1 MKIIKFKKKINYKS
15 KRKVIIKNLIIS
27 MFIGIHDFEKRKKQ
41 RVKFNITITTD
52 SKIEPNKKELST
64 ILDYEKVIKNL
75 TLLVGKKHYDLL
87 EELSESIFEMIFN
100 YEIVKKV
107 NLKLEKLDIIK
118 NAESVGIEVSKIKDE
133 K

>member
-1 MKIIKFKKKINYKS
+1 MKIIKFKKKINFNS

-27 MFIGIHDFEKRKKQ
+27 MFIGIHAFEKRKKQ

-52 SKIEPNKKELST
+52 SKIEPNRKELSS

-75 TLLVGKKHYDLL
+75 TLLVGKKHFDLL

-100 YEIVKKV
+100 YKLVKKV

-118 NAESVGIEVSKIKDE
+118 EAESVGIEVTKIKNE
-133 K
+133 Q

>member
-64 ILDYEKVIKNL
+64 ILDYEKIVKNL
-75 TLLVGKKHYDLL
+75 TLIVEKKHYDLL
-87 EELSESIFEMIFN
+87 EELSESIFEMIFKN
-100 YEIVKKV
+100 KLVKKV

-133 K
+133 

>member
-1 MKIIKFKKKINYKS
+1 MKIIKFKKEINYKS
-15 KRKVIIKNLIIS
+15 KRKVVIKNLIIS

-87 EELSESIFEMIFN
+87 EELSESIFEMIFKN
-100 YEIVKKV
+100 KLVKKV

-118 NAESVGIEVSKIKDE
+118 NAESVGIEVAKIKDE
-133 K
+133 

>member
-1 MKIIKFKKKINYKS
+1 MKIIKFKKEINYKS
-15 KRKVIIKNLIIS
+15 KRKVVIKNLIIS

-64 ILDYEKVIKNL
+64 ILDYEQVIKNL

-87 EELSESIFEMIFN
+87 EELSESIFEIIFKN
-100 YEIVKKV
+100 KIVKKV

-133 K
+133 

>member
-1 MKIIKFKKKINYKS
+1 MKVIKFKKKINYKS

-75 TLLVGKKHYDLL
+75 TLLVEKKHYDLL
-87 EELSESIFEMIFN
+87 EELSESIFKMIFN
-100 YEIVKKV
+100 NKLVKKV

-133 K
+133 

>member
-75 TLLVGKKHYDLL
+75 TLLVEKKHYDLL
-87 EELSESIFEMIFN
+87 EELSESIFKMIFN
-100 YEIVKKV
+100 NKLVKKV

-133 K
+133 

>member
-27 MFIGIHDFEKRKKQ
+27 MFVGIHDFEKRKKQ
-41 RVKFNITITTD
+41 RVKFNIAITTD

-75 TLLVGKKHYDLL
+75 ILLVEKKHYDLL
-87 EELSESIFEMIFN
+87 EELSESIFKMIFN
-100 YEIVKKV
+100 NKLVKKV

-133 K
+133 

>member
-27 MFIGIHDFEKRKKQ
+27 MFVGIHDFEKRKKQ
-41 RVKFNITITTD
+41 RVKFNIVITTD

-75 TLLVGKKHYDLL
+75 ILLVEKKHYDLL
-87 EELSESIFEMIFN
+87 EELSESIFKMIFN
-100 YEIVKKV
+100 NKLVKKV

-133 K
+133 

>member
-27 MFIGIHDFEKRKKQ
+27 MFVGIHDFEKRKKQ
-41 RVKFNITITTD
+41 RVKFNIAITTD

-75 TLLVGKKHYDLL
+75 TLLVEKKHYDLL

-100 YEIVKKV
+100 SKLVKKV

-133 K
+133 

>member
-64 ILDYEKVIKNL
+64 ILDYEKVIRNL
-75 TLLVGKKHYDLL
+75 TLLVGKKHYGLL
-87 EELSESIFEMIFN
+87 EELSENIFEMIFN
-100 YEIVKKV
+100 NKLVKKV
-107 NLKLEKLDIIK
+107 DLKLEKLDIIK
-118 NAESVGIEVSKIKDE
+118 NAESVGIEVSKIRDE
-133 K
+133 

>member
-1 MKIIKFKKKINYKS
+1 MKIIKFKKKINYRS

-27 MFIGIHDFEKRKKQ
+27 MFIGIHAFEKRKKQ
-41 RVKFNITITTD
+41 RVKFNIIITTD
-52 SKIEPNKKELST
+52 SKIEPNKEELSS

-118 NAESVGIEVSKIKDE
+118 NAESVGIEVSKLKNE
-133 K
+133 

>member
-87 EELSESIFEMIFN
+87 EELSESIFEMIFSN
-100 YEIVKKV
+100 KLVKKI

-118 NAESVGIEVSKIKDE
+118 NAESVGIEVSKTKDE
-133 K
+133 